1 VKKIQNIDDTLDGLK
16 NSHEKHENIVA
27 QQIKELDLGN
37 QGLLEKL
44 LELEKTIGE
53 GIASLE
59 ITDKEIGQTVNSLNE
74 EMALLKANVQKTSEE
89 FANSFSKQTEDN
101 KKIYANDIKS
111 INENI
116 VRLEKHSKETIERY
130 LALETKTVS
139 IMEKIQE
146 IDNGSMEKMI
156 SVERNAESLKQEFDS
171 GNQQLLEKLLAVEED
186 FEVRMKGIN
195 DSAISM
201 VEKVSSLDKDTKS
214 NSQKIIRLEENM
226 HLQIENSKNLEQEI
240 EIGALKTAEEF
251 EKMNISMQDQISVAL
266 DTVKDDMRA
275 IEGTTNEALNNF
287 DEELKEKLKIFNS
300 GFELKIRRN
309 TDDIRRIDDSI
320 DGMKALID
328 NNETKTTKDI
338 RELNAFNIS
347 VSEMLKEAENKYLQL
362 SKSSLNE
369 ANELIKELEEKQKSS
384 ANQIKELDLGNQGL
398 LEKLLDLE
406 KNLGEGVAKLEAQD
420 KNVSQT
426 VSILETELHTIRD
439 ETSKKSEEMSASMVR
454 ITDETNKLYSEE
466 LRVLKESF
474 IANNETMIKSHSQL
488 AHSVET
494 LDDKINNIEEKQPKF
509 KAQMEKL
516 EAQMTQNDDRLT
528 AIENEQLKLV
538 ESLDGSIKEMNS
550 VSQKHELMISENL
563 QRTQSNLSEEMKKIK
578 QEMEENYLTV
588 KDFNLGLNNSEK
600 SYIEKIN
607 MLTQES
613 TKDFEKLKLQI
624 NSSIEDSDGKLT
636 NLRSSLQTLD
646 NDCKSTFSDHDERL
660 KKLLE
665 ANVEQSNFYGVIST
679 NIESMENKMSSYDSK
694 QKAMTEN
701 ILITNDAQVSEL
713 RNKFDVRISE
723 IMKKVDN
730 HSNLLDQGELNL
742 VDMKRKFDEAQL
754 HSQRDL
760 EEIRKKSKDDKETVV
775 FEVETL
781 KERLETFFSSSEE
794 KLEFLDKAYI
804 RESSKVEVIEKKLS
818 VNEKQTSKLEVRI
831 RDMDKIEEDTSSIW
845 KQLTELQEYINVN
858 KEDLQS
864 IRINFGNDHQNLQ
877 SLIQELYSAFRGFTI
892 VLKSEGIVKKHQA
905 DVLGVYRMVD
915 TYNDRPV
922 YKQDGGENYVYYSS
936 TSNTWFVGTVVGH
949 QYGWLRNSTEKASSQ
964 RWIPDLKTGWEYR
977 PLVRS
982 SENID
987 NNTWHSDDGSLR
999 IEYLKDIEKVSE
1011 LFRDVKELKI

>member
-1 VKKIQNIDDTLDGLK
+1 
-16 NSHEKHENIVA
+16 
-27 QQIKELDLGN
+27 
-37 QGLLEKL
+37 
-44 LELEKTIGE
+44 
-53 GIASLE
+53 
-59 ITDKEIGQTVNSLNE
+59 
-74 EMALLKANVQKTSEE
+74 MALES
-89 FANSFSKQTEDN
+89 
-101 KKIYANDIKS
+101 
-111 INENI
+111 
-116 VRLEKHSKETIERY
+116 
-130 LALETKTVS
+130 KTVS

-156 SVERNAESLKQEFDS
+156 TVERNAESLKQEFDS

-195 DSAISM
+195 DGALSM
-201 VEKVSSLDKDTKS
+201 VEKVSSLDNETKS
-214 NSQKIIRLEENM
+214 NSQKIIRLEESM
-226 HLQIENSKNLEQEI
+226 HSQIENSKKLEQEFQI
-240 EIGALKTAEEF
+240 STMKTEEEF
-251 EKMNISMQDQISVAL
+251 EKMNNSVQQQVSIAI
-266 DTVKDDMRA
+266 DTLKHDMRA
-275 IEGTTNEALNNF
+275 IEGTTNEALNAF
-287 DEELKEKLKIFNS
+287 DDELKGKLKTLNNDL
-300 GFELKIRRN
+300 ELKIKVN
-309 TDDIRRIDDSI
+309 TDSIRRIDDSI
-320 DGMKALID
+320 DGMRALIE
-328 NNETKTTKDI
+328 NNDTKFTNDI
-338 RELNAFNIS
+338 KEINAFNIS
-347 VSEMLKEAENKYLQL
+347 VSQMLNEAENKYLQL
-362 SKSSLNE
+362 SQSSLNE

-384 ANQIKELDLGNQGL
+384 ANQIRELDLGNQGL

-426 VSILETELHTIRD
+426 VSILETELHTIKD
-439 ETSKKSEEMSASMVR
+439 ETSKKSEEMSASMAR
-454 ITDETNKLYSEE
+454 KTEESNKLYSEE
-466 LRVLKESF
+466 IRVLKESF
-474 IANNETMIKSHSQL
+474 VANNEAMIKSHSQL

-494 LDDKINNIEEKQPKF
+494 LDDKINNLEEKQPKV

-516 EAQMTQNDDRLT
+516 EAQITQNDDRLT
-528 AIENEQLKLV
+528 AIENEQFKLV

-563 QRTQSNLSEEMKKIK
+563 QRTQSTVSEEMRKIR

-588 KDFNLGLNNSEK
+588 KDFNMGLNNSEK
-600 SYIEKIN
+600 SYIERLNIQ
-607 MLTQES
+607 TQES
-613 TKDFEKLKLQI
+613 TKDF
-624 NSSIEDSDGKLT
+624 DGKLT
-636 NLRSSLQTLD
+636 NLRTTLHSLD
-646 NDCKSTFSDHDERL
+646 NDCKSTFLDHDERL
-660 KKLLE
+660 RKLLE

-679 NIESMENKMSSYDSK
+679 NIESMEKKMSSYDSK

-701 ILITNDAQVSEL
+701 ILITNDAQVNEL

-723 IMKKVDN
+723 IRKIVDG
-730 HSNLLDQGELNL
+730 HSDLLEQGELNL

-760 EEIRKKSKDDKETVV
+760 EEMRKKSKDDKETVV

-781 KERLETFFSSSEE
+781 KERLESFFSSSEE

-804 RESSKVEVIEKKLS
+804 KESSKVEIIEKKLS
-818 VNEKQTSKLEVRI
+818 ANEKLASKLEVRI